1 MTDEALNEAHK
12 FSNEG
17 GPKLGEQISN
27 AYSSENYYPSI
38 YAQEKLNGVNGT
50 QSSSGLEMSEE
61 TDSLIKSTDNGATGG
76 HLLGKGIRPTQTYW
90 FKDNNFMKNAFET
103 AENGENYYKLLI
115 PDDTSTTYWIA
126 SRCVNVHSEFCN
138 FHLGTIFKGRMD
150 AKNMFYSGGSGNV
163 YSYSQGLFPIVSISY
178 GQVVENATG
187 KFSVK

>member
-1 MTDEALNEAHK
+1 
-12 FSNEG
+12 
-17 GPKLGEQISN
+17 
-27 AYSSENYYPSI
+27 
-38 YAQEKLNGVNGT
+38 
-50 QSSSGLEMSEE
+50 
-61 TDSLIKSTDNGATGG
+61 
-76 HLLGKGIRPTQTYW
+76 
-90 FKDNNFMKNAFET
+90 MKNAFET

-163 YSYSQGLFPIVSISY
+163 YSYSQELFPIVSISY
-178 GQVVENATG
+178 GQIVENATG